1 MTDLSGGA
9 PIIFTHYGDVE
20 YLARSLAAAKLTN
33 PSKRLILI
41 GDAANRQTALG
52 AGWEHVHLD
61 DYASELRREFL
72 SVFRVIKGKAHISP
86 PGDRNW
92 VQYVVER
99 WFILTA
105 FAQAEGIEAF
115 WHFDSD
121 VMVAV
126 PLDPFETILVDQ
138 RFDYTKQ
145 CGGIC
150 LNGFVRTDVAED
162 YCRYTVQFFRDPA
175 RLAEYQKQFDEL
187 NPDYALTEMEVFA
200 HYDRQPPSFRGCHLE
215 SHFPGWWFDDV
226 LCECDGCDTG
236 RMSGLGPVIKDV
248 RFDGI
253 NFTVLRNGQR
263 VKLAAL
269 NCSWL
274 PTSAFDWIL
283 ARTQIAVSGGTLSG
297 EERLGSLWPGLRH
310 AYRGL
315 RAQVKQRLKGAR
327 QPA

>member
-1 MTDLSGGA
+1 MVEQAATA
-9 PIIFTHYGDVE
+9 PIIFTHYGDSA
-20 YLARSLAAAKLTN
+20 YLSRSLEAARLTN
-33 PSKRLILI
+33 PGKRLVLI
-41 GDAANRQTALG
+41 GDGANRQTALA
-52 AGWEHVHLD
+52 AGWEHVALD
-61 DYASELRREFL
+61 DYASELRSEFL
-72 SVFRVIKGKAHISP
+72 SVFKVIKGKAHISP

-121 VMVAV
+121 VMIAV
-126 PLDPFETILVDQ
+126 PLDPFEKALVDDG
-138 RFDYTKQ
+138 FDYTKQ

-150 LNGFVRTDVAED
+150 LNGFVRTVVAED
-162 YCRYTVQFFRDPA
+162 YCRFTVRFFRDEA
-175 RLAEYQKQFDEL
+175 RLAKYQKQFDTL

-226 LCECDGCDTG
+226 LCQCHGCDTV

-248 RFDGI
+248 RFDRTG
-253 NFTVLRNGQR
+253 FSVMRKGER

-274 PTSAFDWIL
+274 PTKVFDWIL
-283 ARTQIAVSGGTLSG
+283 ARLRIAMSGADYAG
-297 EERLGSLWPGLRH
+297 EDRLGSLWPGMRH

-315 RAQVKQRLKGAR
+315 RAQLKAFR
-327 QPA
+327 AN